1 MRTIFYCIFL
11 ILISTNIIAQ
21 EERFSFPDQLKC
33 RFMPKHAKDT
43 AVFFANK
50 GIWHGYTLPE
60 NNDTKNYGKFGGPYC
75 FYTNK
80 WFASSLLNLS
90 LSVAGQGKVDLNTAN
105 AKYLNQFPGLLMQEF
120 EFDDYK
126 LILKLEAVT
135 TRVSLFQAILINTS
149 DNVKKFSMQLEGSM
163 FDNTSKIEQIPDGW
177 IYKVNGLEDIIWFV
191 RFRLD
196 SKMELNYSDSE
207 YEFTFK
213 EMQTVQAKDSLKIT
227 AVVAQFFNGDLQQD
241 VLLTNDILS
250 TPELYI
256 DNNKN
261 FWNFLFGHMT
271 TQTNIRRQMTLNAF
285 QTIYLNLRSALPTK
299 KYFTVLPYNETENL
313 FVNVDEAWFTAVS
326 LLKFDPRISY
336 NVISFILSSINEDGA
351 LKKYLSIMPEIA
363 DKNEIID
370 KPMAA
375 WTVFNV
381 YSVTQDDDFVKMCL
395 PFLDKYLNYWFE
407 NRDVDKNGWAEN
419 SQGIEEVALNA
430 ILFTE
435 THSMLKMY
443 EAVDDK
449 EKIDYYQKQVER
461 IAENFNLY
469 FFQVDH
475 NRYCDFNAETQEYT
489 VAKNSI
495 GYCLWSG
502 IANQSIADVYAQEMA
517 KDINSDEIFYRVANY
532 DMDPAYLYLM
542 SFGFKMFNYVQIQEA
557 IKSIY
562 TNSVDFDFMNNNKL
576 FVKKYE
582 SKTVEYSTYMAA
594 IYLLMTNYL

>member
-1 MRTIFYCIFL
+1 M
-11 ILISTNIIAQ
+11 AQ

-60 NNDTKNYGKFGGPYC
+60 NNDTKNCGKFGGPYC
-75 FYTNK
+75 FYTKK
-80 WFASSLLNLS
+80 WFAPSLLDLS
-90 LSVAGQGKVDLNTAN
+90 LNVAGQGKIDLNTAKTKN
-105 AKYLNQFPGLLMQEF
+105 LNQFPGLLMQEF

-126 LILKLEAVT
+126 LILQLEAVT
-135 TRVSLFQAILINTS
+135 TRASLYQAILINTS
-149 DNVKKFSMQLEGSM
+149 DEAKKFSMQLEGNI

-177 IYKVNGLEDIIWFV
+177 IYKVDGQEDIIWFV

-196 SKMELNYSDSE
+196 AQMELNYSDTN
-207 YEFTFK
+207 YEFK
-213 EMQTVQAKDSLKIT
+213 YKAMQTVQANDSLKIT

-241 VLLTNDILS
+241 VLITNDILS
-250 TPELYI
+250 TPQLYV

-271 TQTNIRRQMTLNAF
+271 TQSNIRRQMTLSAF
-285 QTIYLNLRSALPTK
+285 QTIYLNSRSALPTK
-299 KYFTVLPYNETENL
+299 KYLTVLPYAETKDL
-313 FVNVDEAWFTAVS
+313 FINTDEAWFTAVS
-326 LLKFDPRISY
+326 LLKFDPRLSY
-336 NVISFILSSINEDGA
+336 NIVSFILNSINKDGA
-351 LKKYLSIMPEIA
+351 LKKYLSLVPKID
-363 DKNEIID
+363 DKGEIID

-375 WTVFNV
+375 WTVFNI
-381 YSVTQDDDFVKMCL
+381 YSVTQDDEFVKMCL
-395 PFLDKYLNYWFE
+395 PFLDKYLSYWFKD
-407 NRDVDKNGWAEN
+407 RDVDKNGWVEN

-443 EAVDDK
+443 EAIDDE
-449 EKIDYYQKQVER
+449 EKIEYYQKQVAR
-461 IAENFNLY
+461 IADNFNLY

-489 VAKNSI
+489 VAENTI

-502 IANQSIADVYAQEMA
+502 IANQSIADVYAHEIA
-517 KDINSDEIFYRVANY
+517 KDINSDEIFYRLANS
-532 DMDPAYLYLM
+532 DIDPGYLYLM
-542 SFGFKMFNYVQIQEA
+542 AFGFKLFNYAQIQEA
-557 IKSIY
+557 LKSIY
-562 TNSVDFDFMNNNKL
+562 TNSVDFEFMNNNKL
-576 FVKKYE
+576 FVKKYD

-594 IYLLMTNYL
+594 VYLLMANYF